1 MSNDRVAAAWRC
13 ISRATAATQPPAWIY
28 ERKASI
34 GFCARF
40 QQAKTDETRLLCL
53 YNGYGT
59 LLGFDRV
66 QETVAAVIGEEGAE
80 RFLRSVYS
88 QQERDCGSTAARV
101 LLYDEEL
108 RKLGRDLKQQV
119 LKK

>member
-66 QETVAAVIGEEGAE
+66 QETVAAIISHTFPLKQGQNV
-80 RFLRSVYS
+80 F
-88 QQERDCGSTAARV
+88 QEMISGHTNTMKV
-101 LLYDEEL
+101 LLEI
-108 RKLGRDLKQQV
+108 
-119 LKK
+119 